1 MAVIVLG
8 GNPRIHLEK
17 ERAIFIN
24 MHDIAR
30 RTLYD
35 TSTIAMGA
43 KKPEL

>member
-1 MAVIVLG
+1 MALVVLG

-17 ERAIFIN
+17 EMAIFIN

-30 RTLYD
+30 RTLHD
-35 TSTIAMGA
+35 ALTIAMGA